1 MSPKIKPNKTVKKKY
16 APNRIKSQLHRRS
29 WYRMPERIQNYLI
42 EQIAAG
48 RTCVSLAKELK
59 MSNIGIHCF
68 LKRKGLRVSELRN
81 PNAANI
87 VVAPGVVEGRKVHIR
102 AEGANTKKT
111 YDDSGFSVQLT
122 TGGKS
127 IARNLAFYLDTTP
140 EEIVEAALA
149 KYYELQKEVAKDKIL
164 NS

>member
-1 MSPKIKPNKTVKKKY
+1 MSPKIQNDKPMKKKY
-16 APNRIKSQLHRRS
+16 ASGLVKSKRHLRH
-29 WYRMPERIQNYLI
+29 WVRMPERIQNYVL

-48 RTCVSLAKELK
+48 RTCVSIAKELK
-59 MSNIGIHCF
+59 MSNMGIHCF
-68 LKRKGLRVSELRN
+68 LKRKGLRVRELRN
-81 PNAANI
+81 ASAANI
-87 VVAPGVVEGRKVHIR
+87 VVAPGAVEGRKVHIR
-102 AEGANTKKT
+102 NEGPNKKKT

-149 KYYELQKEVAKDKIL
+149 KYYELQKQIAKDKIL